1 MFPLAQLASQFEW
14 FILAI
19 SVWQNHREEIL
30 RAISSI
36 VAVVAILGAGAA
48 DAAWSEHPYKDLGF
62 VVEFPNPPVSS
73 GGNYK
78 TQLVTSAPVHIYSQ
92 KQDNALFIASVT
104 DLQAQSGEGA
114 SLMTEAEFNLS
125 LLGEIKGN
133 STSRVE
139 PGKDAVFGRFI
150 TIDCKKGRVPDQPGQ
165 DAAAQ
170 AWFKGATGVDCPD
183 SSRLT
188 VNLFFHR
195 GRMYMISGI
204 NLPGASAGPAALRFA
219 NSISFF
225 RADGTRNA
233 ADGAQ

>member
-1 MFPLAQLASQFEW
+1 LR
-14 FILAI
+14 ILAC
-19 SVWQNHREEIL
+19 
-30 RAISSI
+30 I
-36 VAVVAILGAGAA
+36 VAATALAGIGAA
-48 DAAWSEHPYKDLGF
+48 QAAWSEHPYKDLGF
-62 VVEFPNPPVSS
+62 VVEFPNPPAASM
-73 GGNYK
+73 GNYK
-78 TQLVTSAPVHIYSQ
+78 TVLVDSAPVHIYSQ

-104 DLQAQSGEGA
+104 DLQSQAGEGA

-125 LLGEIKGN
+125 LLGEIKAN

-150 TIDCKKGRVPDQPGQ
+150 TIDCKKGLVPDQPGQ

-170 AWFKGATGVDCPD
+170 NWFKGVTGADCPD
-183 SSRLT
+183 GSRLT

-195 GRMYMISGI
+195 GRMYMINGI
-204 NLPGASAGPAALRFA
+204 NLPANGGTTTGPAALRFA

-225 RADGTRNA
+225 RPDGTRNR